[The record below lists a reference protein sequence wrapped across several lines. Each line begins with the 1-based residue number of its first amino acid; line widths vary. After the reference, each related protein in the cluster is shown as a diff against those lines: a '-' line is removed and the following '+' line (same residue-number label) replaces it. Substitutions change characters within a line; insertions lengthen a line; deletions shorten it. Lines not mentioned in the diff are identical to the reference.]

1 MGAPVE
7 GKAKLMEVN
16 ELVLTERN
24 SKIDK
29 FQPGDTV
36 KVSIRVQEGD
46 RQRTQ
51 TLEGVVIRSRG
62 SGSDASFTIRRV
74 CHEIGVER
82 TFLFNSPTVEAVELV
97 RQGKVRRA
105 RLYYLRERSGR
116 QARIKEDR
124 STRSS

>member
-1 MGAPVE
+1 
-7 GKAKLMEVN
+7 MEVN
-16 ELVLTERN
+16 QLVATEQN
-24 SKIDK
+24 PKIDK

-36 KVSIRVQEGD
+36 KVSIRVKEGD

-62 SGSDASFTIRRV
+62 SGSDASFTIRRISY
-74 CHEIGVER
+74 EIGVER
-82 TFLFNSPTVEAVELV
+82 TFLFHSPTVEAVELV

-124 STRSS
+124 GTR